1 MTSPIIKEERIGNQR
16 LILGDC
22 LQILPTLAPVSHII
36 TDPPYSA
43 RTHAGHNSAKAS
55 QKDKSD
61 RAELGYPSLTPE
73 RVAALSAVFASLS
86 KGWIVWFTDHVL
98 MPAVSDCL
106 EKQRRYVFAPLPF
119 YQPGRSV
126 RLVGD
131 GPSSWTDWIVVAR
144 TNALSKWG
152 TLPGGYA
159 AGKGWNDKERRGGK
173 PLQLMLAIVGDY
185 SRFGETVLDPFM
197 GAGTTCVACQKIG
210 RSSVGIEI
218 DPEAFA
224 TACSRVDEAARQP
237 SLLSHN
243 SPKQTP
249 QGGLF

>member
-1 MTSPIIKEERIGNQR
+1 MIIKEERIGNQR

-43 RTHAGHNSAKAS
+43 RTHNGHNSAKAS
-55 QKDKSD
+55 QKDKSE

-73 RVAALSAVFASLS
+73 RVAALSAAFAGLS

-98 MPAVSDCL
+98 MPSVSYCL
-106 EKQRRYVFAPLPF
+106 EKERRYVFAPLPF

-152 TLPGGYA
+152 TLPGGHDRSRIA
-159 AGKGWNDKERRGGK
+159 RESRSLRGLRAPARGLGSRSDRLRRGS
-173 PLQLMLAIVGDY
+173 LQ
-185 SRFGETVLDPFM
+185 
-197 GAGTTCVACQKIG
+197 
-210 RSSVGIEI
+210 
-218 DPEAFA
+218 
-224 TACSRVDEAARQP
+224 
-237 SLLSHN
+237 
-243 SPKQTP
+243 
-249 QGGLF
+249 